1 MSQNSP
7 ILGLPYIQAAQAQK
21 HVTHNEALRVLD
33 ALVQLAVSDD
43 DRTAPPASPTEGDR
57 HIVAAGATGAWAGQD
72 GAIAIYET
80 GTWRFEAPRA
90 GTRAWVLGAQ
100 DLSVF
105 DGAAWTRPLGN
116 FDNVARFG
124 LGATAS
130 AQTPFVVRADA
141 ALWDAAPTA
150 QGGSGGVIQSM
161 NREDPTKDAG
171 LALQTDY
178 TTRALVGFFGS
189 EALRIATSPDG
200 VGFSDALRI
209 DPVTGIAAQP
219 QRPKFKALTN
229 YDNYLPVGQWT
240 QVGINSIEFDPLGT
254 FDPVLNRFTAPHE
267 GTYVLGANALHA
279 TDSSTNTRLFIRL
292 IKNGGS
298 AILGA
303 STGLNG
309 GSQHDQLSGAQTT
322 VLTTLAAGDTVTFEA
337 RAQNNPAYLAANQT
351 VLWGYMLP

>member
-43 DRTAPPASPTEGDR
+43 DRTAPPASPTEGER

-141 ALWDAAPTA
+141 ALRAA
-150 QGGSGGVIQSM
+150 
-161 NREDPTKDAG
+161 
-171 LALQTDY
+171 
-178 TTRALVGFFGS
+178 
-189 EALRIATSPDG
+189 
-200 VGFSDALRI
+200 
-209 DPVTGIAAQP
+209 P

-351 VLWGYMLP
+351 VLWGYILP